1 MMFENLTM
9 EVILGA
15 GIAGVS
21 ALALLVSLVRL
32 RTSRHGK
39 SEVDIEAAVR
49 EAPYQRL
56 HDILSRRRFPG
67 NTGDK
72 ELITTSSRS

>member
-1 MMFENLTM
+1 MMFGTLIM

-21 ALALLVSLVRL
+21 ALALLVSLARL
-32 RTSRHGK
+32 RTPRHGK

-49 EAPYQRL
+49 EAPYHRL
-56 HDILSRRRFPG
+56 RDILSVKDG
-67 NTGDK
+67 
-72 ELITTSSRS
+72 